1 MPTMNIS
8 LPDHLRAYVD
18 EQVASGKY
26 TSASEYVRELVRLDQ
41 RNRERERIELQVLE
55 GLQSGEGMEM
65 TPKMWED
72 LRLKLWGR
80 RKRAS

>member
-8 LPDHLRAYVD
+8 LSDHLKDYVD

-26 TSASEYVRELVRLDQ
+26 SSASEYVRELVRLDQ
-41 RNRERERIELQVLE
+41 KGRERDRIEMQVLE
-55 GLQSGEGMEM
+55 GVKSGKGVEM
-65 TPKMWED
+65 TPQMWEE

>member
-8 LPDHLRAYVD
+8 LPDHLKEYVD

-26 TSASEYVRELVRLDQ
+26 TSASEFVRELVRIDQ
-41 RNRERERIELQVLE
+41 KNRVRERIEMQVLE
-55 GLQSGEGMEM
+55 GLQSGEGVEM
-65 TPKMWED
+65 TPRMWEELHRK
-72 LRLKLWGR
+72 LRSR